1 MEKVRIPS
9 HIHFT
14 LTEDTMVIMDTRSGR
29 YFGLDETATR
39 FWQLLIE
46 QGEREEILR
55 RLEREFMASRE
66 RLATDLDAF
75 LAGCRDRGLLQIEAD
90 AA

>member
-1 MEKVRIPS
+1 MESIRVPS
-9 HIHFT
+9 HIHYT
-14 LTEDTMVIMDTRSGR
+14 VTEDTMVLMDTRSGR
-29 YFGLDETATR
+29 YFGLDEIATR

-46 QGEREEILR
+46 HGEREGAIR
-55 RLEREFMASRE
+55 QLEQELMASRE

-75 LAGCRDRGLLQIEAD
+75 LASCRNRGLLQIETD